1 MNKRNNLR
9 DNYIDFE
16 SWVDEYFASL
26 LIRNNFQILPKRWVQ
41 SVYVIEYVKE
51 NIIISFSTEYLSLPT
66 ISIFDLNHKLLLA
79 YSSQN
84 CVKNAVLSNIE
95 ISAKARLV
103 PKVQRFSNSF
113 INKGVYDMEEL
124 KEDYNLFG
132 YAESLNI
139 LKLNSEQ
146 LEKDLIECGDNLN
159 ILVKS

>member
-1 MNKRNNLR
+1 MNKQNILR
-9 DNYIDFE
+9 DNYNDFE
-16 SWVDEYFASL
+16 CWVDKYFADL

-79 YSSQN
+79 YSSHN
-84 CVKNAVLSNIE
+84 CVKNAVLNNID

-103 PKVQRFSNSF
+103 PKVERFSNSF

-139 LKLNSEQ
+139 LKLNSQQ
-146 LEKDLIECGDNLN
+146 LEKDLIECGGDLNNL
-159 ILVKS
+159 IKS